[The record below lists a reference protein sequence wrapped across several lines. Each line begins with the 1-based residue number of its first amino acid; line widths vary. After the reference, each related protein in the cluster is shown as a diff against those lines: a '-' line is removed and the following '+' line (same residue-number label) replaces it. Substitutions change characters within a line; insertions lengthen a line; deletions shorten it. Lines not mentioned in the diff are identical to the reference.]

1 MICKI
6 DIRTSSEQETQVRHR
21 ASCRQR
27 AAPKLMLRFH
37 DESVTMKP
45 VFASLDTAQRSGGLT
60 APSLPRPHRPA
71 ESGHMD
77 KCPGRLRSAY
87 VARGGSAVMLSH
99 AILFLM
105 KRCWAGPREAR
116 RRWSGGGAYLPLT
129 FLKSLTSRESH
140 SHFLH
145 LIKLHIFWGDCQ
157 TFLRANFVKKS
168 FKSS

>member
-45 VFASLDTAQRSGGLT
+45 VFASLDTAQRGGGLT

-71 ESGHMD
+71 ESGMD
-77 KCPGRLRSAY
+77 KCPGALGAGVCIRGP
-87 VARGGSAVMLSH
+87 GGSAVMLSH

-116 RRWSGGGAYLPLT
+116 RRWSGGGGVFA
-129 FLKSLTSRESH
+129 FNVFEKSDKQR
-140 SHFLH
+140 
-145 LIKLHIFWGDCQ
+145 
-157 TFLRANFVKKS
+157 KS
-168 FKSS
+168 